1 MTLPPPGP
9 AGGGRGEA
17 VAVRAGP
24 AVGPRPCPVL
34 PGLQTTLLPES
45 QPCPHPGLL
54 TRPCPDPDLR
64 HRPCPRP
71 TPDPAG
77 PRLYL
82 TGHPALP
89 RTPPCLDPAQTPTP
103 AYTLALQGAATLPA
117 SRPCPTLSGPV
128 LPAAQ
133 PAASSGKMA
142 AYDRRA
148 RQGSEAAAGR
158 RGESGGRKR
167 GPWTWPPAAL
177 TCQRLRRPAADRRS
191 PGARRPR
198 HTRTGREGGAGAR
211 ARPARASGGGRRGAG

>member
-9 AGGGRGEA
+9 AGRGPGRRGGGRGEA

-45 QPCPHPGLL
+45 QPCPDPGLL
-54 TRPCPDPDLR
+54 PRPCPDPDLR
-64 HRPCPRP
+64 PRPCPCP

-77 PRLYL
+77 PRLSYRAPGPTQT
-82 TGHPALP
+82 TGLPGPGPDPDPSLCSGPARRRHPARL
-89 RTPPCLDPAQTPTP
+89 
-103 AYTLALQGAATLPA
+103 
-117 SRPCPTLSGPV
+117 PTLSGPV

-148 RQGSEAAAGR
+148 RRGSEAAAGR
-158 RGESGGRKR
+158 RGENGGRKR
-167 GPWTWPPAAL
+167 GP
-177 TCQRLRRPAADRRS
+177 
-191 PGARRPR
+191 
-198 HTRTGREGGAGAR
+198 
-211 ARPARASGGGRRGAG
+211 